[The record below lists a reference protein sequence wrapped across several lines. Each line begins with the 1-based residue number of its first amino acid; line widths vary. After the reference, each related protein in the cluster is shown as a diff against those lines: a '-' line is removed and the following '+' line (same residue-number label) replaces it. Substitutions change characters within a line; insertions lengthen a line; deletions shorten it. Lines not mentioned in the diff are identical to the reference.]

1 VGEGERLGW
10 YATCVARH
18 IVAILE
24 TPHDGEQAVQ
34 TVKRRIII
42 VEDDHDYGVLLS
54 RMLQARGHETRVALD
69 ALDATLMAADFRP
82 ELAIIDLGLPGMDG
96 LELATWLCVHPRLKQ
111 TVFIAI
117 TGNPAVTL
125 ARPKGD
131 AGFHAYLTKPV
142 DIDALLEL
150 SEQLRP
156 TLEAPAP
163 TASAAANR

>member
-1 VGEGERLGW
+1 M
-10 YATCVARH
+10 
-18 IVAILE
+18 
-24 TPHDGEQAVQ
+24 QA
-34 TVKRRIII
+34 VKRRIII
-42 VEDDHDYGVLLS
+42 VEDDSDYGTLLA
-54 RMLQARGHETRVALD
+54 RMLQARGHDTRVALD

-96 LELATWLCVHPRLKQ
+96 LELTSWLCAHPKLKQ

-125 ARPKGD
+125 ARPKGN

-150 SEQLRP
+150 AEQQRLALEGSER
-156 TLEAPAP
+156 ADK
-163 TASAAANR
+163 AAAPR

>member
-1 VGEGERLGW
+1 M
-10 YATCVARH
+10 
-18 IVAILE
+18 
-24 TPHDGEQAVQ
+24 PS
-34 TVKRRIII
+34 VKRRVII
-42 VEDDHDYGVLLS
+42 VEDDHDYASLLA
-54 RMLQARGHETRVALD
+54 RMLQARGHETRIALD

-96 LELATWLCVHPRLKQ
+96 LELATWLCVHPKLKQ

-131 AGFHAYLTKPV
+131 AGFHAYLTKPI

-156 TLEAPAP
+156 ALEGRTSGA
-163 TASAAANR
+163 TAAASR

>member
-1 VGEGERLGW
+1 VEG
-10 YATCVARH
+10 VN
-18 IVAILE
+18 
-24 TPHDGEQAVQ
+24 
-34 TVKRRIII
+34 RRVII
-42 VEDDHDYGVLLS
+42 VEDDHDYASLLA
-54 RMLQARGHETRVALD
+54 RMLQARGHETRIALD

-96 LELATWLCVHPRLKQ
+96 LELATWLCVHPKLRQ

-125 ARPKGD
+125 ARPKGN
-131 AGFHAYLTKPV
+131 AGFHAYLTKPI

-156 TLEAPAP
+156 TLDGSAP
-163 TASAAANR
+163 SAAAASR

>member
-1 VGEGERLGW
+1 VQT
-10 YATCVARH
+10 A
-18 IVAILE
+18 
-24 TPHDGEQAVQ
+24 Q
-34 TVKRRIII
+34 TVKRRVII
-42 VEDDHDYGVLLS
+42 VEDDHDYASLLA
-54 RMLQARGHETRVALD
+54 RMLQARGHETRIALD

-96 LELATWLCVHPRLKQ
+96 LELATWLCVHPKLKQ

-131 AGFHAYLTKPV
+131 AGFHAYLTKPI
-142 DIDALLEL
+142 DIDALLEM

-156 TLEAPAP
+156 ALEGATPGATA
-163 TASAAANR
+163 TASR

>member
-1 VGEGERLGW
+1 MSG
-10 YATCVARH
+10 
-18 IVAILE
+18 
-24 TPHDGEQAVQ
+24 
-34 TVKRRIII
+34 VKRRIII
-42 VEDDHDYGVLLS
+42 VEDDSDYGALLD
-54 RMLQARGHETRVALD
+54 RMLRARGHETRVALD

-96 LELATWLCVHPRLKQ
+96 LELATWLCVHPKLKQ
-111 TVFIAI
+111 TVFIAV

-131 AGFHAYLTKPV
+131 AGFHAYLTKPI

-156 TLEAPAP
+156 TLEGS
-163 TASAAANR
+163 TAAAAAANR

>member
-1 VGEGERLGW
+1 M
-10 YATCVARH
+10 
-18 IVAILE
+18 
-24 TPHDGEQAVQ
+24 PS
-34 TVKRRIII
+34 VKRRVII
-42 VEDDHDYGVLLS
+42 VEDDHDYASLLA
-54 RMLQARGHETRVALD
+54 RMLQARGHETRIALD

-96 LELATWLCVHPRLKQ
+96 LELATWLCVHPKLKQ

-131 AGFHAYLTKPV
+131 AGFHAYLTKPI

-156 TLEAPAP
+156 TLEGSIPSA
-163 TASAAANR
+163 TAAASR

>member
-1 VGEGERLGW
+1 MASLRIRTDGERNMQ
-10 YATCVARH
+10 
-18 IVAILE
+18 
-24 TPHDGEQAVQ
+24 D
-34 TVKRRIII
+34 VKRRIII
-42 VEDDHDYGVLLS
+42 VEDDHDYAELLA
-54 RMLQARGHETRVALD
+54 RMLQARGHETRIALD

-96 LELATWLCVHPRLKQ
+96 LELATWLCVHPKLRQ

-117 TGNPAVTL
+117 TGNPTVTL

-131 AGFHAYLTKPV
+131 AGFHAYLTKPI

-156 TLEAPAP
+156 TLEGSALAP
-163 TASAAANR
+163 TGAAAAHR

>member
-1 VGEGERLGW
+1 MAAEVASVQLRDDGERL
-10 YATCVARH
+10 
-18 IVAILE
+18 
-24 TPHDGEQAVQ
+24 VQ
-34 TVKRRIII
+34 SVKRRIII
-42 VEDDHDYGVLLS
+42 VEDDHDYAELLA
-54 RMLQARGHETRVALD
+54 RMLQARGHDTRI

-96 LELATWLCVHPRLKQ
+96 LELATWLTVHPKLKQ

-131 AGFHAYLTKPV
+131 AGFHAYLTKPI
-142 DIDALLEL
+142 DIDALLEQ

-156 TLEAPAP
+156 TLEGSLTSP
-163 TASAAANR
+163 TAASTDGTAAKSART